1 MRIVVL
7 VKSVPDTNGDRK
19 LSLETGL
26 TDRTSGDQVLDE
38 INERA
43 VEAALTIAATVPDST
58 VELLSVAPEEALS
71 VIRKGLAMGADC
83 AVQIVDPTLV
93 GADNT
98 LTAEVLAAALK
109 TKPFDL
115 VITGNQSTDGAGGVV
130 PSMISEL
137 LDLPALTDLASVA
150 LEGQTVRG
158 TRVTDTAKCTLSAE
172 LPALVAVTEA
182 FPEGRFPNFKG
193 IMAAKKK
200 PFEVMSLEELGI
212 DAEDFSVPRAIMT
225 AVSERPP
232 REAGVKVVDEGD
244 AAQQLA
250 DFLISNRLA

>member
-83 AVQIVDPTLV
+83 AVQIVDPRSWV
-93 GADNT
+93 R
-98 LTAEVLAAALK
+98 
-109 TKPFDL
+109 
-115 VITGNQSTDGAGGVV
+115 IT
-130 PSMISEL
+130 P
-137 LDLPALTDLASVA
+137 
-150 LEGQTVRG
+150 
-158 TRVTDTAKCTLSAE
+158 
-172 LPALVAVTEA
+172 
-182 FPEGRFPNFKG
+182 
-193 IMAAKKK
+193 
-200 PFEVMSLEELGI
+200 
-212 DAEDFSVPRAIMT
+212 
-225 AVSERPP
+225 
-232 REAGVKVVDEGD
+232 
-244 AAQQLA
+244 
-250 DFLISNRLA
+250 